1 MHAST
6 QNDGAFLAAFEEIA
20 EKRSRRRR
28 RACLHAR
35 GARGAVVWVGVV
47 GVVVVVGVWGLPVYL
62 LAGQGVG
69 RGRGWVSGALGASE
83 RGGGAR
89 TSRVASAARACMRV
103 ACGGGWVGGQRVHML
118 E

>member
-1 MHAST
+1 MGGCACT
-6 QNDGAFLAAFEEIA
+6 
-20 EKRSRRRR
+20 
-28 RACLHAR
+28 RAVRGVRWCGWLHLHAR
-35 GARGAVVWVGVV
+35 GVRGAVVWVGVV
-47 GVVVVVGVWGLPVYL
+47 VAVVGVGVWGLPVYL

-89 TSRVASAARACMRV
+89 TSRVASAARACTRV